1 MLIVISPTKT
11 MKYKESTYEGRTP
24 LYIEESKKIRKILK
38 ECTHEDFQ
46 RYIGSQHEKARL
58 LYVKEHQKGCALFYY
73 VGLQFKN
80 IEVASL
86 EEEQLTYLKDH
97 LCILS
102 GVYGYLRADDV
113 IEPYRLELQ
122 TKIKIEEELLAKYWK
137 NKLDFSKERILNLSS
152 KEYSVVLP
160 DNVVNVHFR
169 QRNNGVLYNKATM
182 AKMYRGKMV
191 RMLALEGIIE
201 ITEVK
206 KITIDQYKYEDSL
219 SDENNYYFVEE
230 IL

>member
-38 ECTHEDFQ
+38 ESTHEEFQ
-46 RYIGSQHEKARL
+46 KYMGAQHEKARV
-58 LYVKEHQKGCALFYY
+58 LYEKEHQKGCALFYY
-73 VGLQFKN
+73 EGLQFKN
-80 IEVASL
+80 IEVTSL
-86 EEEQLTYLKDH
+86 EEEQLVYLKEH

-137 NKLDFSKERILNLSS
+137 NKLDFSNQKILNLSS

-160 DNVVNVHFR
+160 NDVVNVHFR
-169 QRNNGVLYNKATM
+169 QRKDGVVSNKATM

-191 RMLALEGIIE
+191 KELAIRKIKEIE
-201 ITEVK
+201 DVK
-206 KITIDQYKYEDSL
+206 KITLDGYSFDELL
-219 SDENNYYFVEE
+219 SDEYNYTFVED
-230 IL
+230 LL